1 LFSYLPREE
10 AAALCKLAED
20 EAQPKPQQ
28 PKPHPLKPMLAGV
41 LGMGAGTLA
50 GAGAAHLANE
60 GYKKFGP
67 PGNTGIPHSALM
79 YAAPVIGGGLGLAY
93 NLAQAHQ
100 MEQLRRAS
108 EDPDHKR

>member
-1 LFSYLPREE
+1 MNAPTLFSYLPREE
-10 AAALCKLAED
+10 AVALCKLAEG
-20 EAQPKPQQ
+20 EK
-28 PKPHPLKPMLAGV
+28 KPHPLKPILAGM

-67 PGNTGIPHSALM
+67 AGNTGIPHSALM
-79 YAAPVIGGGLGLAY
+79 YAAPIIGGGLGLAY

-108 EDPDHKR
+108 EDPDHQR